1 MKRSKGARNR
11 TRKTL
16 KKDAREKGNP
26 PVTHSLREFEEGDIV
41 SVRIN
46 SAVHSGMP
54 HPRFHGVTGTVQGK
68 QGEAFLVDFKD
79 GDKKKTLVVRPEHLV
94 KQE

>member
-1 MKRSKGARNR
+1 MKRSKGSRNR

-16 KKDAREKGNP
+16 RKDAREQGNP

-46 SAVHSGMP
+46 SAVHAGMP
-54 HPRFHGVTGTVQGK
+54 HPRFQGATGTIAGK
-68 QGEAFLVDFKD
+68 QGDAFLVDIKD
-79 GDKKKTLVVRPEHLV
+79 GNKEKTLIANPEHLV
-94 KQE
+94 PQE